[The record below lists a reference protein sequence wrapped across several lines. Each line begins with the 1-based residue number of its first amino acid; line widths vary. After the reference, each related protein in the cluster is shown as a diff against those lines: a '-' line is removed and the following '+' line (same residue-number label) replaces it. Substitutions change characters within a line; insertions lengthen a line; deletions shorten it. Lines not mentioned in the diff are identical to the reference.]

1 MFSYTLSFHFECLSK
16 TVMLTLNEN
25 ILKRFQNG
33 RSNVFNSFL
42 FASMEK
48 FCVCTAHSVCVLFSL
63 KIPFYYTIRKFF
75 DCIKWTEHYSRFFS
89 GLSSVTTIHA
99 IFSTCNCRVKV
110 EKKKKNVREK
120 LYFLKKGN
128 YSEKISIN
136 QALNFDLIGGF
147 LGRLNVQRTFL
158 VIYINV
164 GILSIIR

>member
-1 MFSYTLSFHFECLSK
+1 MFSYSLSFHFECLSK

-33 RSNVFNSFL
+33 RSNIFNSFL

-48 FCVCTAHSVCVLFSL
+48 CCVCTVHSVCVLFSL
-63 KIPFYYTIRKFF
+63 KIPFYYTTRKFF
-75 DCIKWTEHYSRFFS
+75 DCIKWTEHYCCFFPACHPWRRSMRFFHH
-89 GLSSVTTIHA
+89 VI
-99 IFSTCNCRVKV
+99 RMKV
-110 EKKKKNVREK
+110 EKKKKHVREK

-147 LGRLNVQRTFL
+147 LGCLNAQRTFH

-164 GILSIIR
+164 GILLIIR